1 MKVIVDIKKTELYKE
16 TIEFS
21 NVVCRLRTSDS
32 TPNVLEVILIEKNT
46 SDWREIRKNIFD
58 YIVEDLQKHN
68 INARYDLGEFIT
80 IPSGME
86 FIVKEKNPN
95 RGDIVELS
103 VNSVSRSVRFE

>member
-21 NVVCRLRTSDS
+21 DVVCRLKSD
-32 TPNVLEVILIEKNT
+32 TPHVLEVILLEKNT
-46 SDWREIRKNIFD
+46 SDWQKIHKQIIN
-58 YIVEDLQKHN
+58 YIVEDLKKHN
-68 INARYDLGEFIT
+68 IEASDLRELIT

-95 RGDIVELS
+95 RGDIIELS